1 MSYYPTFRD
10 GKRTIDFILV
20 YKISALVTHNA
31 AIRHRAFILALQTLG
46 LEMEYESFSVDV
58 DIMFIKLY
66 LPDDFAHS
74 YAGLFDIELACTS
87 FQFRPYMVPPPAAF
101 SSPLTRPNVNDP
113 IYTRAPQSISGA
125 IPKNITSAERIMV
138 VNQIL
143 NRVIWG
149 EERSEYGVTKLIKAK
164 VILDAFPLH
173 DGHFKWTVSGPLNDR
188 QLLALYWGSFR
199 SWRKAQP
206 INLVEKYFGT
216 EYALYFAWL
225 GFYIKQLVPA
235 AILSVFV
242 LVYGLVT
249 MFTKLNRHTQDI
261 CQSRVV
267 MCPRCH
273 FADCPMELLSN
284 SCYLANVSY
293 VFDNWCAVIYSGIMT
308 LWGEC
313 PYGDGYRSTV
323 STPSHD
329 LHGTLATR
337 GGSSS
342 AAMEPG
348 GDQRR
353 HDHQAGVFRSGHK
366 EEVQSHNGHDAA
378 LHPSSTDRLQIHPH
392 VGLSLSSANNHDF
405 SNVWRDGLSGISER
419 GAHQVQIHSAH
430 QEQIPKLNSV
440 DNWRDVIG
448 GVHIHFQVGE
458 FQLPSGSSACQIGS
472 LQFYEQ
478 IALMLTNLENHRSQQ
493 SYTNSFIFKSY
504 ALAFANNYA
513 AVFYIAFFKGKF
525 FTYPG
530 DLAVFSHLGG
540 INTDVCD
547 PTGCIVDLA
556 ILLITI
562 MVIKAFISNI
572 TQVLVPKL
580 RKVFNQ
586 TINRVRSQDNIPQ
599 WEDEYLLAKSEEF
612 FIVGEYMDMVIQ
624 YGFVNFFIMGFPL
637 APLLAL
643 INNVAE
649 LRVDA
654 SKVVKSYRRPIPT
667 KVASLGAWFGILQ
680 ATTYIGVV
688 TNALVIAFTST
699 FMEKVIWET
708 MAGHSSEYSYLNE
721 SLSVFAMNDFEIF
734 DGSIDDKLK
743 LTKVCYYEG
752 KRYPPNHPL
761 KYKRRKD
768 YWLHLAIKFAAVVIF
783 EHVLVVIKGLV
794 AYAIPDVP
802 FSVRQQIAHQEKMFK
817 RDRIIEQSKK
827 FLKDREKYVSIK

>member
-308 LWGEC
+308 LWATIFMELWQREEAVLQLQWNLAATKDAMTTRPEYLEAATKKRYSPITDTMQ
-313 PYGDGYRSTV
+313 PYIPVAQTACRYTLTLASVSVLLIIMILVTFGVMVYRVSVNVVLIKSKSIPLIRNKYRSLIASIT
-323 STPSHD
+323 
-329 LHGTLATR
+329 G
-337 GGSSS
+337 
-342 AAMEPG
+342 AMLS
-348 GDQRR
+348 
-353 HDHQAGVFRSGHK
+353 GVFIFIFK
-366 EEVQSHNGHDAA
+366 
-378 LHPSSTDRLQIHPH
+378 
-392 VGLSLSSANNHDF
+392 
-405 SNVWRDGLSGISER
+405 W
-419 GAHQVQIHSAH
+419 
-430 QEQIPKLNSV
+430 
-440 DNWRDVIG
+440 
-448 GVHIHFQVGE
+448 
-458 FQLPSGSSACQIGS
+458 
-472 LQFYEQ
+472 FYEQ

>member
-308 LWGEC
+308 LWATIFMELWQREEAVLQLQWNLAATKDAMTTRPEYLEAATKKRYSPITDTMQ
-313 PYGDGYRSTV
+313 PYIPVAQTACRYTLTLASVSVLLIIMILVTFGVMVYRVSVNVVLIKSKSIPLIRNKYRSLIASIT
-323 STPSHD
+323 
-329 LHGTLATR
+329 G
-337 GGSSS
+337 
-342 AAMEPG
+342 AM
-348 GDQRR
+348 
-353 HDHQAGVFRSGHK
+353 
-366 EEVQSHNGHDAA
+366 
-378 LHPSSTDRLQIHPH
+378 
-392 VGLSLSSANNHDF
+392 
-405 SNVWRDGLSGISER
+405 LSGVDSE
-419 GAHQVQIHSAH
+419 
-430 QEQIPKLNSV
+430 
-440 DNWRDVIG
+440 
-448 GVHIHFQVGE
+448 
-458 FQLPSGSSACQIGS
+458 
-472 LQFYEQ
+472 LQ
-478 IALMLTNLENHRSQQ
+478 
-493 SYTNSFIFKSY
+493 
-504 ALAFANNYA
+504 
-513 AVFYIAFFKGKF
+513 GKF